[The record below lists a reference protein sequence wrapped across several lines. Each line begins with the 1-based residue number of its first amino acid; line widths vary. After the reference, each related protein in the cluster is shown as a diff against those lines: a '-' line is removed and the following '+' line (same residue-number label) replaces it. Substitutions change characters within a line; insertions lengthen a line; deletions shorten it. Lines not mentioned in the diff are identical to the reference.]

1 MTGLKLIFNAILMS
15 GTFPNEWKSSIIV
28 PIPKC
33 TTPTSVDR
41 FRGISL
47 ISVISKCFCEVIR
60 QRLTG
65 WADRN
70 QKIPPTQ
77 FGFRKGH
84 STVDNLF
91 VLSALTQRAKKLKKP
106 LLLYSIL
113 VDFRKAF
120 DSIKHNLL
128 WTKLQE
134 MGISTQ
140 IITLVQNMYSGIN
153 SAVRI
158 PSSNDLTDKF
168 THYKGVRRLCP

>member
-1 MTGLKLIFNAILMS
+1 MS
-15 GTFPNEWKSSIIV
+15 GTFPNEWKSNIIV

-47 ISVISKCFCEVIR
+47 ISECFCEVIR

-70 QKIPPTQ
+70 QKIPPAQ
-77 FGFRKGH
+77 FGFWKGH

-106 LLLYSIL
+106 LYSIL

-134 MGISTQ
+134 MATQ
-140 IITLVQNMYSGIN
+140 ITTLLQNMYSGIN

-158 PSSNDLTDKF
+158 PSSMTSPISSPITREFDRVVSLAL
-168 THYKGVRRLCP
+168 YCSIYS